1 MESLASF
8 RQTWVLRRFGAAA
21 VCSLAIRAA
30 VPILLILAGGLLLP
44 AEGQAGGQASVQASV
59 TIVDTRV
66 GRAALAEAAEVVSE
80 LSRAAEPE
88 LGVLEE
94 GFPLGRGSGE
104 WGGES
109 GLFSIRLVN
118 SHNPIGADSLPSAL
132 ERPIRLEI
140 QFLAN

>member
-1 MESLASF
+1 VESLASF

-21 VCSLAIRAA
+21 VCTLVIRAA

-88 LGVLEE
+88 LGVRARGL
-94 GFPLGRGSGE
+94 PLDNGSGE
-104 WGGES
+104 WSDES
-109 GLFSIRLVN
+109 GLFSVRLVN
-118 SHNPIGADSLPSAL
+118 SHNPIDVDSLTDAL
-132 ERPIRLEI
+132 EGPLRLEI